1 MNATK
6 ERGNEDAS
14 SDPQSAISIGG
25 HDYERRNKYVRVGL
39 CGSDVRSVMMSERC
53 RIYVEV
59 VTCVGSQM

>member
-25 HDYERRNKYVRVGL
+25 HDYERR
-39 CGSDVRSVMMSERC
+39 E
-53 RIYVEV
+53 
-59 VTCVGSQM
+59 